1 MTPSKLGSSAGRR
14 LCVTAGVCLLGV
26 ISEIPGRQVI
36 TCIAEPVHA
45 SYERTARYASL
56 NRLPDDSF
64 IKVQGRRAIAD
75 KRFQH
80 PESKPAWFLLN
91 HGHRSVANC
100 EMFLSR
106 AYSTDGSA
114 TIAWRTVRLVAANE
128 ELRFPYGG
136 YVPAAW
142 NHDRVIRRTS
152 SFDDDVRGIGAARR
166 KRPRSLYSP
175 P

>member
-1 MTPSKLGSSAGRR
+1 
-14 LCVTAGVCLLGV
+14 
-26 ISEIPGRQVI
+26 
-36 TCIAEPVHA
+36 
-45 SYERTARYASL
+45 
-56 NRLPDDSF
+56 
-64 IKVQGRRAIAD
+64 
-75 KRFQH
+75 
-80 PESKPAWFLLN
+80 
-91 HGHRSVANC
+91 
-100 EMFLSR
+100 MFLSR

-152 SFDDDVRGIGAARR
+152 SFDDDVRDIGAARR